1 MKKLLTIA
9 LTVAALFAGTTL
21 SAQGKWGADSAECI
35 KFLSYYKEYY
45 KQKSYD
51 DATPNWRQAYHF
63 CPATANQ
70 NMLIDGTTLIKRLI
84 EKNASNPEYRAALVD
99 TLMTLY
105 QVRADNYPKYAV
117 TALNNKGID
126 MNKYI
131 KDDYRAL
138 YEGYNAIIAANGSN
152 SKPQFFLFDLN
163 AAIELFKL
171 GELSAEEVIE
181 NYQSG
186 INYLDA
192 ATPKN
197 DIEAE
202 QIQSVK
208 NDMGSTFAACKVASC
223 DHLLELYGPKLAAD
237 PDNYQLAG
245 SIVKTM
251 GMTDDCI
258 NNELFL
264 KAVTVVYNNKPTASA
279 AYSLY
284 KLNSI
289 QDNVDDAIKYLE
301 EAIASEDSDAAT
313 DAQYMYELASYCYS
327 NGKVEKAYD
336 TAGEVAK
343 GENAFA
349 GKSYYLM
356 GIIWSQMHCG
366 GNEITSKA
374 NFWAAVDF
382 FAKAKAADPS
392 LAEDC
397 NRYIGRYSSN
407 YPDKADAFMY
417 NLQSGQAYT
426 VSCGGISARTTVKT
440 R

>member
-1 MKKLLTIA
+1 MKKLLTLA
-9 LTVAALFAGTTL
+9 LVAAAMFSGTKL

-35 KFLSYYKEYY
+35 MYLSYYKEYF

-51 DATPNWRQAYHF
+51 EATPNWRKAYHF

-70 NMLIDGTTLIKRLI
+70 NMLIDGTTLVKRLI
-84 EKNASNPEYRAALVD
+84 EKNAANPEYKAALVD
-99 TLMTLY
+99 TLMNLY

-131 KDDYRAL
+131 KNDPRAL
-138 YEGYNAIIAANGSN
+138 YDGYSAIISANGSS
-152 SKPQFFLFDLN
+152 SKAQFFLFNLN
-163 AAIELFKL
+163 AAVDLFKA
-171 GELSAEEVIE
+171 GELTAEEVID
-181 NYQSG
+181 NYQKG
-186 INYLDA
+186 IGYLEA

-208 NDMGSTFAACKVASC
+208 TDMGSVFAASKVASC
-223 DHLLELYGPKLAAD
+223 DNLIELYTPKLEAD
-237 PDNYQLAG
+237 PENYQLAG

-251 GMTDDCI
+251 GMTEDCI

-264 KAVTVVYNNKPTASA
+264 KAVTVVYNNNPSASA

-284 KLNSI
+284 KLNNA
-289 QDNVDDAIKYLE
+289 QGNVDDAIKYLE
-301 EAIASEDSDAAT
+301 EAIASEDSDET
-313 DAQYMYELASYCYS
+313 QDAQYKYELASYCYS
-327 NGKVEKAYD
+327 NGKVEKAYE
-336 TAGEVAK
+336 TANEVAK
-343 GENAFA
+343 GDNAFV

-356 GIIWSQMHCG
+356 GIIWAQMRCG

-374 NFWAAVDF
+374 NLWAASDC
-382 FAKAKAADPS
+382 FAKAKAADES
-392 LAEDC
+392 LIDDC
-397 NRYIGRYSSN
+397 NRNIGRYSSL

-417 NLQSGQAYT
+417 NLQSGQSYT
-426 VSCGGISARTTVKT
+426 VSCGGITAHTTVKT